1 MDSSIYVGT
10 LRHRRFSPVRHDFT
24 YPLFMVFLEI
34 DRLPELMRISPLA
47 SYNRCNLVSYDER
60 EHFGDPRL
68 PLRERLAEDA
78 ASHGVALAP
87 GPIHLLTHLRFF
99 NYSFNPV
106 SFFYVTDGGGVMRQ
120 VLAEVNNT
128 FGETHNYW
136 LGPEQERRAHADDA
150 PRASKHYTFEKRFH
164 VSPFLGMDQE
174 YAWTFTPPEDRL
186 QIHCINYQD
195 GREVFDATLSLDRRE
210 WNRRELHRA
219 LRQIPWM
226 TAKVVAS
233 IHWQAMKLKFKGV
246 PVVPHPGAGQFQP
259 VHRPHWGVSWKPQ
272 AGKSVPSESAPV
284 NSVPLNSAPL
294 ESAPG
299 RIK

>member
-10 LRHRRFSPVRHDFT
+10 LRHRRFTPARHDFT

-34 DRLPELMRISPLA
+34 DRLRELMRISPLA

-60 EHFGDPRL
+60 EHFGDPKK
-68 PLRERLAEDA
+68 PLRQRLAEDA
-78 ASHGVALAP
+78 ASNGVALER
-87 GPIHLLTHLRFF
+87 GPIYLLTHLRFF

-106 SFFYVTDGGGVMRQ
+106 SFFYVSDGVGGMRQ

-136 LGPEQERRAHADDA
+136 LGPEQERRTHEGHSAGAN
-150 PRASKHYTFEKRFH
+150 KHYVFEKRFH

-195 GREVFDATLSLDRRE
+195 GREVFDATLTLHRRE

-219 LRQIPWM
+219 LRQFPWM

-233 IHWQAMKLKFKGV
+233 IHWEAMKLKFKGV
-246 PVVPHPGAGQFQP
+246 PVVPHPGHGHFRP
-259 VHRPHWGVSWKPQ
+259 VNKPHWGASWRPD
-272 AGKSVPSESAPV
+272 ATKSASCENDA
-284 NSVPLNSAPL
+284 PLNSAAL

-299 RIK
+299 KSK